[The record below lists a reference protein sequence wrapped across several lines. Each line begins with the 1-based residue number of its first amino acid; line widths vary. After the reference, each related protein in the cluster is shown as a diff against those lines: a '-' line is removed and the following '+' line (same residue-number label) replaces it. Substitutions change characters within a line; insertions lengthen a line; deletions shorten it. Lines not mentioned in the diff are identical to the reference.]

1 MYEERVDFY
10 SPTHC
15 YIKNTMKDRIQ
26 QLMRHEGMT
35 QQEFAT
41 TLELSPSSLSSI
53 FNGRT
58 NPTNNHVLAIHKRF
72 PNINVNW
79 LMFGEGDMYVDEE
92 CEGGFG
98 EADSGMMNQ
107 EGVSTVEPRPRTMEE
122 GGVAASLF
130 APEQGYMSNPTESSE
145 GVNVAQNANMV
156 IREIVKYTDK
166 PQRKITEIRIFFDDG
181 TFETFQG
188 TR

>member
-1 MYEERVDFY
+1 
-10 SPTHC
+10 
-15 YIKNTMKDRIQ
+15 MKDRIQ

-92 CEGGFG
+92 SAGELGETEMGAVNAEGAFTS
-98 EADSGMMNQ
+98 ES
-107 EGVSTVEPRPRTMEE
+107 RPRNMEE
-122 GGVAASLF
+122 GSMAASLF
-130 APEQGYMSNPTESSE
+130 ASEQGYMSSSIESSE
-145 GVNVAQNANMV
+145 GINIAQNANMV

-188 TR
+188 AR

>member
-1 MYEERVDFY
+1 
-10 SPTHC
+10 
-15 YIKNTMKDRIQ
+15 MKDRIQ

-79 LMFGEGDMYVDEE
+79 LMFGEGDMYVDDDSTGELGGSEMGSVNAEGASASESTPRNMGEE
-92 CEGGFG
+92 H
-98 EADSGMMNQ
+98 
-107 EGVSTVEPRPRTMEE
+107 
-122 GGVAASLF
+122 VAASLF
-130 APEQGYMSNPTESSE
+130 TSEHGCMANPTESF
-145 GVNVAQNANMV
+145 GGINVAQNTNMV
-156 IREIVKYTDK
+156 VREIVKYTDK